1 MINRKVLQMGK
12 RVVFESTF
20 INVIK
25 NSDSGENFLMEFQ
38 VQVINFVKC
47 RTPSTF
53 DRVLNTPQK
62 FTEKHG

>member
-1 MINRKVLQMGK
+1 MQMGK

-38 VQVINFVKC
+38 VQVINFAKC
-47 RTPSTF
+47 RTTSTF

-62 FTEKHG
+62 FTGKYG